1 MAKKASL
8 ITFLSPFFQ
17 VATSSLCRSVAAA
30 MLTPTADAL
39 LIKRSKNTV
48 CFREEMQPFTFSN
61 PSANSQ
67 NSLCHNFSS
76 RKCNVGLK
84 GLLICSCG
92 SCCSPNTNA
101 GRASG
106 LLIASTAVT
115 SKTPFASPLLCLA
128 ILFKPCQDVMGV
140 ILASPRSQQ
149 QSW

>member
-1 MAKKASL
+1 MGFETAKKAGL

-67 NSLCHNFSS
+67 NSLCQNVSS

-84 GLLICSCG
+84 GLLICSSG
-92 SCCSPNTNA
+92 SCCSPNTSG
-101 GRASG
+101 GR
-106 LLIASTAVT
+106 LLLHL
-115 SKTPFASPLLCLA
+115 KPLLHLLYFVLPFCLN
-128 ILFKPCQDVMGV
+128 
-140 ILASPRSQQ
+140 LAKT
-149 QSW
+149 